1 MKYPSPELLFQTVN
15 ESDLGIIIVDCQLR
29 IGLWNDWMVAHS
41 GNQRSDALGI
51 SLLEVFPELENSRV
65 YEAIINTLETGQPA
79 IISNVLNRT
88 PFELFPCLN
97 IKQAQP
103 EKTRIQQAI
112 KIIPISISDQPS
124 YCLIQITD
132 VSASV
137 KREQALEQ
145 QVKDR
150 KLVEQRLSQERKLF
164 IAGPTIVFTWTT
176 RPVWK
181 IEYISPNVC
190 LQFGYKVEQFIE
202 ASIYFPDLIHADDID
217 QFLEAIE
224 IQDGKSQTQTHFEQ
238 EFRILNADGE
248 YRWVYNLTTANRNQQ
263 GEITGYLGYLLDIT
277 ERRQF
282 QEKIEHQAFFDV
294 LTGLPNRRMFLDR
307 LQREMIRARR
317 RDYMGALFFIDLD
330 RFKMINDTLG
340 HETGDLLLKEIALRL
355 QSCLREDD
363 TAARLG
369 GDEFV
374 VILSDLGKQ
383 GNEIKQTSMM
393 VAEKVRNALGEK
405 YILNGNEV
413 LSTPSIGIV
422 TFPAKDQST
431 AEDLIRFAD
440 TAMYQAK
447 SEGRN
452 EIRFFNPEM
461 QAQVDTQRQ
470 LEKELRKAFDAK
482 QFSLNFQPLYDSN
495 NKIINAEALLRWH
508 HPDRGW
514 ISPAEFIPLAEE
526 TGLIISL
533 GDWVLRETCRQLK
546 SWETIEAGNK
556 HFSLPLIA
564 VNVSPKQFRQPN
576 FVAQISAILEE
587 YKIRPDRLELEL
599 TEGIVI
605 ADVDDTIN
613 KMNALQSLG
622 IHIAIDDFGTGYS
635 SLAYLKRLPINV
647 LKIDQSF
654 VRDIAQDKDNSVI
667 VETIISM
674 ARHLGLDTTAE
685 GVETGEELNFLAAQG
700 CNTFQGYYF
709 SKPLTADEFA
719 VFYIKSE
726 SKNQPIQIKTG

>member
-1 MKYPSPELLFQTVN
+1 MKYPSPELLFKTVN
-15 ESDLGIIIVDCQLR
+15 KSDLGIIIVDGQLKVA
-29 IGLWNDWMVAHS
+29 LWNDWMVAHS
-41 GNQRSDALGI
+41 GNQRSDAMGV
-51 SLLEVFPELENSRV
+51 SLLQVCPELENSRV
-65 YEAIINTLETGQPA
+65 YEAVINTLETGQPA

-88 PFELFPCLN
+88 PFNLFPCINL
-97 IKQAQP
+97 KQAQSIQ
-103 EKTRIQQAI
+103 TRIQQAV
-112 KIIPISISDQPS
+112 KIIPITISDQTS
-124 YCLIQITD
+124 YCLVQITD

-150 KLVEQRLSQERKLF
+150 KLVEQKLSQERKLF
-164 IAGPTIVFTWTT
+164 IAGPTVVFTWTT
-176 RPVWK
+176 KPGWK
-181 IEYISPNVC
+181 IEYISPNIS
-190 LQFGYKVEQFIE
+190 LQLGYKVEQFIE
-202 ASIYFPDLIHADDID
+202 GSIYFPDLIHEDDID
-217 QFLEAIE
+217 QFLEEIE
-224 IQDGKSQTQTHFEQ
+224 IQEGESQTYFEQ

-263 GEITGYLGYLLDIT
+263 GEITNYLGYLLDIT
-277 ERRQF
+277 ERKHF
-282 QEKIEHQAFFDV
+282 QEKIEHQAFFDE

-340 HETGDLLLKEIALRL
+340 HEIGDLLLKNIAKRL

-374 VILSDLGKQ
+374 IILSDLGKQ
-383 GNEIKQTSMM
+383 EQEILETSMM
-393 VAEKVRNALGEK
+393 VAEKVRKALGEK
-405 YILNGNEV
+405 YSLNGHEV
-413 LSTPSIGIV
+413 RSTPSIGIV

-452 EIRFFNPEM
+452 EIRFFSPEM
-461 QAQVDTQRQ
+461 QEQVDVQQQ
-470 LEKELRKAFDAK
+470 LENALRTALDEKE
-482 QFSLNFQPLYDSN
+482 FSLNFQPLFDSS

-546 SWETIEAGNK
+546 AWESITVNDMP
-556 HFSLPLIA
+556 FSLPLIA
-564 VNVSPKQFRQPN
+564 VNVSPKQFRQPE
-576 FVAQISAILEE
+576 FVAQISAILDE
-587 YKIRPDRLELEL
+587 YKISPNRLELEL

-635 SLAYLKRLPINV
+635 SLAYLKRLPINT

-674 ARHLGLDTTAE
+674 ARHMGLDTTAE
-685 GVETGEELNFLAAQG
+685 GVETGEELDFLASQG
-700 CNTFQGYYF
+700 CNTFQGFYF

-719 VFYIKSE
+719 AFYLKETLIRVC
-726 SKNQPIQIKTG
+726 PG